1 MDLLIHLLAVFGY
14 NDISENYEKVD
25 DFCLNFN
32 KIIPQLWKLLTVK
45 NEVYY
50 LPFDHIAFFWDRME
64 KGGRKSFTYQ
74 EIDRSYAVRAH
85 RDMLIHY
92 LEPLKKDLERKD
104 LVDK

>member
-1 MDLLIHLLAVFGY
+1 MREFERQKGIAFILLSFTG
-14 NDISENYEKVD
+14 
-25 DFCLNFN
+25 
-32 KIIPQLWKLLTVK
+32 K